1 MYKIGD
7 KFVYGISG
15 ACKIVDIK
23 KEKFGSSEKTYYIL
37 SPFSDLKETIFVPVD
52 NERLVS
58 KMKKI
63 LSPEEMESLI
73 KTIPSR
79 KSVWIE
85 NVNLRHEKYRSI
97 INKANREE
105 LITLLK
111 TLHER
116 RIELKRTGK
125 NLSTNDER
133 FLRQAQNIIHSE
145 ISLVLQIPP
154 EEVVPYIEKTI
165 KIA

>member
-58 KMKKI
+58 KMKN
-63 LSPEEMESLI
+63 MESLI